1 MSAGKT
7 FWRIFYFFSPLI
19 LFTLVLSNQLPA
31 RQQNPVYVGST
42 FYGTFAYVW
51 LCYQFVI
58 SARPKF
64 IEKHLRKC
72 SSREKGD
79 MGRGNQMMSHHLE
92 KNKGGKWIN

>member
-1 MSAGKT
+1 
-7 FWRIFYFFSPLI
+7 
-19 LFTLVLSNQLPA
+19 
-31 RQQNPVYVGST
+31 
-42 FYGTFAYVW
+42 VW